1 MKFVDSASIDDNTYG
16 DGTKPPSTWLT
27 PDVLPEAPA
36 PHQAEN
42 SQTGASSNSSHKSSA
57 HKTIKQEKNL
67 IFLSTHVEVG
77 HDELQSPKYLSA
89 AKELTTITHINTNIM
104 SALEEFYHSVQSY

>member
-1 MKFVDSASIDDNTYG
+1 MRSIKQKLCNFAHRQWNAEYLPWKLHVYPPTEFCVGQSKVFDMKFVDSASIDDNTYG

-42 SQTGASSNSSHKSSA
+42 SQTGAFSNSSHKSSA
-57 HKTIKQEKNL
+57 HKTIK
-67 IFLSTHVEVG
+67 
-77 HDELQSPKYLSA
+77 
-89 AKELTTITHINTNIM
+89 
-104 SALEEFYHSVQSY
+104 